1 VSPEELT
8 ALYNLADVL
17 VVSSVRDG
25 MNLVSHEYIICQNKS
40 CAHRDGPGVLILS
53 EFAGSAQS
61 LLSGAIRI
69 NPWNSEELASALHQ
83 ALTLEPVE
91 RELRQ
96 FKLHRF
102 VSTHTA
108 SFWAQS
114 FLAELKDACQLAS
127 TRTGYPLERLPMK
140 RTLADYGRSCCRLII
155 MEYDGTLTQ
164 VQSRSLPQLAAPG
177 ASLRALLAKLA
188 SDASNS
194 IYIVSGSERNLLDRW
209 FCDLDIGLV
218 AEGGFFF
225 RHAGQA
231 WETLGLDTDSIDN
244 WKGVV
249 LPIMTYFVE
258 RTPGSYT
265 HTKESSLTWHYRDTD
280 LQFGSR
286 QAVEMQVHL
295 EDVLSSLPLDV
306 VQGNRMVEV
315 RHQGNSKGTVVERIL
330 QDTISRC
337 QTDFVFCVG
346 GDSCDNDMYS
356 VLNQLQDPKHQ
367 GQDEPSTNS
376 KPLPFGKNKQ
386 QSSLPHPSQSANV
399 SPAVA
404 GVKTAGSTGSHAKC
418 DESAPEL
425 CMNARIITC
434 HIGPGPSQASYYLDG
449 PKDLQKLLRDFS
461 DEQAR

>member
-1 VSPEELT
+1 
-8 ALYNLADVL
+8 
-17 VVSSVRDG
+17 

-83 ALTLEPVE
+83 ALNLEPVE

-140 RTLADYGRSCCRLII
+140 RILAGYERSSCRLII
-155 MEYDGTLTQ
+155 MDYDGTLTQ

-177 ASLRALLAKLA
+177 ASLRALLEKLA
-188 SDASNS
+188 SDGMNS

-218 AEGGFFF
+218 AEGGSFF
-225 RHAGQA
+225 RHAGKA
-231 WETLGLDTDSIDN
+231 WETLGLDTESIDN
-244 WKGVV
+244 WKSVV
-249 LPIMTYFVE
+249 IPIMTYFVD
-258 RTPGSYT
+258 RTPGSYM
-265 HTKESSLTWHYRDTD
+265 HTKESSLTWHFRDTD

-286 QAVEMQVHL
+286 QAVEMQIHL

-306 VQGNRMVEV
+306 MQGNRTVEV

-330 QDTISRC
+330 HDTIAHSK
-337 QTDFVFCVG
+337 TDFVFCVG
-346 GDSCDNDMYS
+346 GDSSDNDMYS

-367 GQDEPSTNS
+367 GSHGERPPSS
-376 KPLPFGKNKQ
+376 ASLHFGKKVRQ
-386 QSSLPHPSQSANV
+386 PSPPLREHLGGN
-399 SPAVA
+399 
-404 GVKTAGSTGSHAKC
+404 
-418 DESAPEL
+418 ESASGKEEKSDEGAPML
-425 CMNARIITC
+425 CMNAQVVTC

-461 DEQAR
+461 GG